1 MRLPCGT
8 LKQFPILSHIQTLSF
23 LFFLDRSSLVV
34 YHDATGR
41 IQERK
46 KEKRLSNYFFATSG
60 QSPRDRSPNNPTRR
74 QFPFPLPPSSS
85 AHTCE
90 AAAEEKE
97 EEEGGTPISQKKGG
111 RNFGPP
117 PPPPPVSPP
126 PQASEGVGPKLKLA
140 PTRLDRSLTRADGG
154 LKWAAVVVPPPF
166 VCRPRVFE
174 GSVFSSS
181 LLCARHHTT

>member
-23 LFFLDRSSLVV
+23 LFFFLDRSSLVV

-74 QFPFPLPPSSS
+74 QFPFPFPPSSS

-90 AAAEEKE
+90 AAVEE

-140 PTRLDRSLTRADGG
+140 PPQD
-154 LKWAAVVVPPPF
+154 WIVV
-166 VCRPRVFE
+166 
-174 GSVFSSS
+174 
-181 LLCARHHTT
+181 